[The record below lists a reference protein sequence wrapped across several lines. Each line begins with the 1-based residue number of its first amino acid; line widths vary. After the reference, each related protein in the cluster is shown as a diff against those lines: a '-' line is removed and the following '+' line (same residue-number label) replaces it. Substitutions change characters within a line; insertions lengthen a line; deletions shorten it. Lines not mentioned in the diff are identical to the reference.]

1 MEKHTHS
8 TLSKQQ
14 SQKLLQS
21 GELSGWG
28 EYVGHRILWSLFYF
42 TYLVT
47 QTMCSLSPNLTMQFL
62 RNAEAGGCPIHLLSI
77 YCIPGSVL
85 RTLL

>member
-1 MEKHTHS
+1 MEKHTRS

-14 SQKLLQS
+14 SQRL
-21 GELSGWG
+21 
-28 EYVGHRILWSLFYF
+28 LWSGDLAAGGIHGALHPLVLILFYVACDSNHVLRF
-42 TYLVT
+42 S
-47 QTMCSLSPNLTMQFL
+47 QLTMQFL
-62 RNAEAGGCPIHLLSI
+62 RNAEAGGCPIHLLSV